1 MRSLNMFSFL
11 RGRASKAFT
20 LIELLVVVAIIALLV
35 AVLLPG
41 LAEARRAAR
50 QIQNIANIAN
60 YGTGCS
66 AYAAEFKDLIWG
78 YTWRAGFA
86 APTRFPGLNPA
97 GATNDVQAAAF
108 QAVDIIRRRSNPTYE
123 SFPIQ
128 PNWIPHVSYSHLPV
142 IDYLTGRL
150 PEPMIRSPF
159 DRLRQEWAEAL
170 FPDPASV
177 RARFNLPSERAPY
190 SSSYQIVSAT
200 YTRDKF
206 GASGGSLIQGET
218 SNQYLYDPAGTGRT
232 SRWRLGSRKLSD
244 VKFPSQKIQIMED
257 IARHVGKV
265 NYFFTHQFS
274 QPTCGFFDGSVRAVP
289 TRNVNRGGYLT
300 ANNAVSRAFINYEAS
315 PTLGYDIWPD
325 SSGLRGQGRDG
336 FHRWTVGGLS
346 GIDAGSGEPY
356 R

>member
-1 MRSLNMFSFL
+1 MIALLRRRS
-11 RGRASKAFT
+11 AHAFT
-20 LIELLVVVAIIALLV
+20 LIELLVVIAIIALLV

-50 QIQNIANIAN
+50 QVQNIANIKN

-78 YTWRAGFA
+78 YTWRAGFS
-86 APTRFPGLNPA
+86 APTRFPELNPA
-97 GATNDVQAAAF
+97 NATEDIQAAAF
-108 QAVDIIRRRSNPTYE
+108 QAVDIIRRRSNPPWET
-123 SFPIQ
+123 FPIQ
-128 PNWIPHVSYSHLPV
+128 PRWIPHVSYSHLPV

-150 PEPMIRSPF
+150 PEPIIRSPF
-159 DRLRQEWAEAL
+159 DRLRQDWAEAL

-177 RARFNLPSERAPY
+177 KDRFNLPSERSPY

-206 GASGGSLIQGET
+206 GTSGGFLIQGQT
-218 SNQYLYDPAGTGRT
+218 NQEYLFDPAGTGRT
-232 SRWRLGSRKLSD
+232 SRWRLGSRKLAD
-244 VKFPSQKIQIMED
+244 VKFPGQKIQIMED

-274 QPTCGFFDGSVRAVP
+274 QPTCGFFDGSVRTVP
-289 TRNVNRGGYLT
+289 TREVNRGGYLT
-300 ANNAVSRAFINYEAS
+300 ATNSVTRAIINYVPAPEV
-315 PTLGYDIWPD
+315 GYDIWPD
-325 SSGLRGQGRDG
+325 NSHNRGQGRDG

-346 GIDAGSGEPY
+346 GIDYGAGEPY